1 MICDLMRVLKLML
14 ACGLVL
20 SVVSLFSNVNA
31 ESGHLKMLWLLTNA
45 AIFGGAFYGIQTR
58 TRIMWVLG
66 FLGIAFCAVAFL
78 IQSLRLMRSVST
90 TATNV
95 QIESVFLVVATALV
109 TAYWSRW
116 WVRQKSYFIKPSE

>member
-1 MICDLMRVLKLML
+1 MITDLMRVLKLML

-31 ESGHLKMLWLLTNA
+31 ESGHLRMLWPLTNA

-58 TRIMWVLG
+58 TRVVWILG
-66 FLGIAFCAVAFL
+66 FLGIAVCAVSVL
-78 IQSLRLMRSVST
+78 IQGLRLLRSVST

-95 QIESVFLVVATALV
+95 QIESVFLVVATVLV

-116 WVRQKSYFIKPSE
+116 WARQKSYFIKPS